1 MQLSDVFPEDKIEEL
16 TKVFKGNKEDSLSEL
31 MEKNGD
37 KFTWNEM
44 RMFKA
49 SIGK

>member
-1 MQLSDVFPEDKIEEL
+1 MQLSDVLPEDKIEEL
-16 TKVFKGNKEDSLSEL
+16 KKVFKANKEDSLSEL

-37 KFTWNEM
+37 KFTWKEM

>member
-1 MQLSDVFPEDKIEEL
+1 LPEDKIDEL
-16 TKVFKGNKEDSLSEL
+16 TKVFKGFKGESLSEL

-49 SIGK
+49 SMGK

>member
-1 MQLSDVFPEDKIEEL
+1 MFLQEYKIEEL
-16 TKVFKGNKEDSLSEL
+16 TYVFKGFKGESLSEL